1 MMKNLPMEYP
11 LRVLSS
17 GNKTVVIEYSVDE
30 TSVP

>member
-17 GNKTVVIEYSVDE
+17 GNKTVVINYSSDE
-30 TSVP
+30 TLVP